1 DIPVGSIAGYYPEM
15 NRVIALGYYDLK
27 SGTPAYK
34 GVPVKVQKSA

>member
-1 DIPVGSIAGYYPEM
+1 M
-15 NRVIALGYYDLK
+15 NRVIALGDYDRR